1 MKWKYKI
8 NINGVNPEKI
18 HRTQMYIDSE
28 IIKRSEPY
36 VPLKTGSLKRSG
48 ITGTRVG
55 TGVIKYTAP
64 YAKRQY
70 FGFYEVFADWI
81 ENQSNSGNL
90 PILDKYRIPQ
100 YIEVQSGGYVF
111 DTDDSTARYQIQLNF
126 VYYQDRRYNNG

>member
-48 ITGTRVG
+48 ITGTRIG
-55 TGVIKYTAP
+55 TGVIKYTTP

-70 FGFYEVFADWI
+70 FTGKSSVQRGRKWVKRMWLSQGKNIIKNA
-81 ENQSNSGNL
+81 NK
-90 PILDKYRIPQ
+90 IL
-100 YIEVQSGGYVF
+100 
-111 DTDDSTARYQIQLNF
+111 
-126 VYYQDRRYNNG
+126 NGK